1 MRGTDAFRLAGLQ
14 RHLAGTI
21 PAQVAATALGGA
33 AMIAALTA
41 VLPATA
47 PGLLGA
53 VLAFLLASMAIAVLM
68 RRFYPHRRIGGCNV
82 VTLLRA
88 GLVCAL
94 LMPLMADRPAG
105 WAVAVVAG
113 IGLAMDGLDGFLARR
128 SGLVSGF
135 GARFDMEVDAALAL
149 VLALHIIAGTAVGA
163 EVLVLGL
170 IRYVF
175 VLAGLGLPWLQRAL
189 SERRWRKAIC
199 VIQIAALIVLQT
211 PLLPPGQGIVLARI
225 VALLLIGSFAVD
237 IRWLWRRR

>member
-1 MRGTDAFRLAGLQ
+1 MRGTHAFQLAGLQ
-14 RHLAGTI
+14 RYLAGTI
-21 PAQVAATALGGA
+21 PAQVAATAMAGVA
-33 AMIAALTA
+33 TIAALTA

-53 VLAFLLASMAIAVLM
+53 VLAFLLASTAVAVLM
-68 RRFYPHRRIGGCNV
+68 RRYYPHRRIGGCNV

-128 SGLVSGF
+128 SGLVSAF

-149 VLALHIIAGTAVGA
+149 VLALHVIAGTAVGA

-175 VLAGLGLPWLQRAL
+175 VLASWVLPWLQGAL
-189 SERRWRKAIC
+189 PVRRWRKAIC

-211 PLLPPGQGIVLARI
+211 PLLSPGQGIVLARI
-225 VALLLIGSFAVD
+225 AALLLVGSFAVD
-237 IRWLWRRR
+237 IRWLWRHR

>member
-1 MRGTDAFRLAGLQ
+1 MAG
-14 RHLAGTI
+14 
-21 PAQVAATALGGA
+21 VAT
-33 AMIAALTA
+33 IAALTA

-53 VLAFLLASMAIAVLM
+53 VLAFLLASTAVAVLM
-68 RRFYPHRRIGGCNV
+68 RRYYPHRRIGGCNV

-105 WAVAVVAG
+105 WTVALVAG

-128 SGLVSGF
+128 SGLVSAF

-149 VLALHIIAGTAVGA
+149 VLALHVIAGTVVGA

-175 VLAGLGLPWLQRAL
+175 VLASWVLPWLQGAL
-189 SERRWRKAIC
+189 PVRRWRKAIC

-211 PLLPPGQGIVLARI
+211 PLLSPGQGIVLARI
-225 VALLLIGSFAVD
+225 AALLLVGSFAVD
-237 IRWLWRRR
+237 IRWLWRHR

>member
-1 MRGTDAFRLAGLQ
+1 MAG
-14 RHLAGTI
+14 
-21 PAQVAATALGGA
+21 VAT
-33 AMIAALTA
+33 IAALTA

-53 VLAFLLASMAIAVLM
+53 ALAFLLASTAVAVLM
-68 RRFYPHRRIGGCNV
+68 RRYYPHRRIGGCNV

-105 WAVAVVAG
+105 WTVALVAG

-128 SGLVSGF
+128 SGLVSAF

-149 VLALHIIAGTAVGA
+149 VLALHVIAGTAVGA

-175 VLAGLGLPWLQRAL
+175 VLASWVLPWLQGAL
-189 SERRWRKAIC
+189 PVRRWRKAIC

-211 PLLPPGQGIVLARI
+211 PLLSPGQGIVLARI
-225 VALLLIGSFAVD
+225 AALLLVGSFAVD
-237 IRWLWRRR
+237 IRWLWRHR